1 MTTPLPLREETVG
14 PYTVRELTMRE
25 TLRILK
31 EHPEASDER
40 NAAMLGAS
48 VFNGSADPVG
58 PAVLDFGAGVYRAL
72 MAAYTKVN
80 AGPDAAGELG
90 NG

>member
-1 MTTPLPLREETVG
+1 MLQLREKKVG
-14 PYTVRELTMRE
+14 PYTVRELSMRD
-25 TLRILK
+25 TLALLK
-31 EHPEASDER
+31 QYPEASDER

-48 VFNGSADPVG
+48 VWNGADTPVG

-72 MAAYTKVN
+72 LSAHQEVN
-80 AGPDAAGELG
+80 AAPDNEAGEQG